1 MITVNH
7 IWNCIEREE
16 EGNFGDEKKMS
27 NVSIQNKFEI
37 EVEKMINGVIYVDDR
52 YGSNA
57 KKQLCRQRLFFNE
70 RYQESHATIF
80 SKI

>member
-1 MITVNH
+1 MIIGNL
-7 IWNCIEREE
+7 IWNCTEKEE
-16 EGNFGDEKKMS
+16 ESNFENEMS
-27 NVSIQNKFEI
+27 NISIQNKFEI